1 MAKLFEITRSYQHVT
16 EKLELLR
23 AADVL
28 MMDSFVD
35 YLEQNL
41 IIEGKSWNKTQ
52 ASEVL
57 FITLQI
63 SRCKNLLQ
71 ACNNAILRNPKT
83 FFSSK
88 EFLFIPKHYLI
99 KILDRD
105 ILGLEEIDIFAG
117 VIMWGIN
124 NTPNLSHFDD
134 FKLWTSDN
142 VTSLKST
149 IIQFLN
155 KIRFFHMQPEDF
167 VSRVGPLIK
176 IFSPELYEQKYSM
189 LPFNFHLIFRTNG
202 NELKEETDTNN
213 SIWKQYCHDQG
224 PTLTVIRTKN
234 INDDEVVFG
243 GFKSVSWSNREDENV
258 GGGGKGFIFG
268 YLWQDDKLLL
278 PWMLPVENHFHGDRI
293 LGDGQ
298 LLYIDFTNGNQLLAH
313 ANGWNLEATIEE
325 LEVFKVVRK
334 NV

>member
-52 ASEVL
+52 AN
-57 FITLQI
+57 
-63 SRCKNLLQ
+63 NLDDDKLKY
-71 ACNNAILRNPKT
+71 NRDYEE
-83 FFSSK
+83 S
-88 EFLFIPKHYLI
+88 I
-99 KILDRD
+99 K
-105 ILGLEEIDIFAG
+105 
-117 VIMWGIN
+117 
-124 NTPNLSHFDD
+124 
-134 FKLWTSDN
+134 
-142 VTSLKST
+142 
-149 IIQFLN
+149 
-155 KIRFFHMQPEDF
+155 
-167 VSRVGPLIK
+167 
-176 IFSPELYEQKYSM
+176 LYEKYSM